1 MALFLPC
8 PLRYSKMNSLF
19 ILRKSSSSLT
29 SKRVSIN
36 AISHIFSDKFSPR
49 NALQVPQIHIFTTSL
64 TLSAP
69 PKKWVDGKFGY
80 NSVRGFAAT
89 AMVELEEEC
98 DEGLEISKLGISE
111 EIVSALK
118 QRGITSLFPIQ
129 KGFSTSLT
137 ISTPPKKWVD
147 GKFRYNSVM
156 GFAATAMVELEE
168 ECDEGLEISKLGIS
182 EEIVSALKQRGITS
196 LFPIQGLPETGA
208 LPTKVG
214 LRTLYPLR
222 PHSVRFHWK
231 AVLEPAMQGSDMIG
245 RARTGTGKTLAFGI
259 PIMDKIIHFNR
270 KNGRG
275 RNPLALIL
283 APTRELAKQVDKE
296 FYESAPVLDTLCV
309 YGGVPIQRQMSTLQR
324 GADIV
329 VGTPGRIIDLLKRGS
344 LNLSDIQFV
353 VLDEAD
359 QMLNV
364 GFAEDVETILENVRQ
379 KHQTM
384 MFSATMPSW
393 ILKLTKKFLKK
404 PVHVDLVGDSDQ
416 KLADGISLYSIA
428 CEMRQKPAVLGPLIS
443 EHAKGG
449 KCIVFTQTKRD
460 ADRLASAMQ
469 KTLRCEALHGD
480 ITQSQ
485 RERTLSGFRQ
495 GQFNVLVAT
504 DVAAR
509 GLDVPNVDL
518 VIHYEL
524 PNNSE
529 IFVHRSGRTGRAGKK
544 GSAILMH
551 SSKQHRDVKGI
562 EHDAGC
568 RFTELPTIKV
578 EAGAAADMYSDM
590 GKSGDRFGSYGGD
603 TNRSRS
609 SDFGGGHS
617 GGYGNKSSRFGGEG
631 ASSSVR
637 TGGYGGTGSGR
648 SRGGYGGTGSGRS
661 RGGYGGSSSGRSGK
675 FGGSGGSKR
684 LGGVR
689 NFGDFRSSKSSNRS
703 TNFAEEFGSG
713 RSRRFGD
720 SDYDRN
726 SHSSCFDGFGDGKDS
741 GEW

>member
-1 MALFLPC
+1 MALFLPS
-8 PLRYSKMNSLF
+8 PFRYSKMNSLF
-19 ILRKSSSSLT
+19 LLRKSSSSLT
-29 SKRVSIN
+29 SKRVTIN

-49 NALQVPQIHIFTTSL
+49 NALQGSQVHSFSTSL
-64 TLSAP
+64 TISVP
-69 PKKWVDGKFGY
+69 QKNWVDGKFGY
-80 NSVRGFAAT
+80 NVRGFAAT
-89 AMVELEEEC
+89 ATAMVEIEEEC

-129 KGFSTSLT
+129 
-137 ISTPPKKWVD
+137 
-147 GKFRYNSVM
+147 
-156 GFAATAMVELEE
+156 
-168 ECDEGLEISKLGIS
+168 
-182 EEIVSALKQRGITS
+182 
-196 LFPIQGLPETGA
+196 
-208 LPTKVG
+208 
-214 LRTLYPLR
+214 
-222 PHSVRFHWK
+222 K

-324 GADIV
+324 GADVV

-428 CEMRQKPAVLGPLIS
+428 CDMRQKPAVLGPLIS

-551 SSKQHRDVKGI
+551 SSKQHRDLKGI

-578 EAGAAADMYSDM
+578 EAGAAADMYSEM
-590 GKSGDRFGSYGGD
+590 AKSGDRLGSYGAG
-603 TNRSRS
+603 TMRSRS
-609 SDFGGGHS
+609 SDFGGGRS
-617 GGYGNKSSRFGGEG
+617 SGYGNKSSRFGGEG
-631 ASSSVR
+631 TSSSGR

-648 SRGGYGGTGSGRS
+648 SRGGYGGTGSGGS

-675 FGGSGGSKR
+675 FGGSAGSKR
-684 LGGVR
+684 LGGFR
-689 NFGDFRSSKSSNRS
+689 NFGDFRNSKSSNRS
-703 TNFAEEFGSG
+703 NNFAEEFGSG

-720 SDYDRN
+720 SDYDQNNR
-726 SHSSCFDGFGDGKDS
+726 SSRFDGYGDGKDS

>member
-1 MALFLPC
+1 MASLST

-19 ILRKSSSSLT
+19 LLRNTSSSLT
-29 SKRVSIN
+29 SKRVTLNS
-36 AISHIFSDKFSPR
+36 ISHIFTDKFIPR
-49 NALQVPQIHIFTTSL
+49 NGLKVSQIHSFTTSV
-64 TLSAP
+64 TPSAHVSN
-69 PKKWVDGKFGY
+69 WVNGNFGY
-80 NSVRGFAAT
+80 SVRAFNVAAT
-89 AMVELEEEC
+89 AFADLEEEC
-98 DEGLEISKLGISE
+98 DVDNGVGLEISKLGISE
-111 EIVSALK
+111 EIVSALA

-129 KGFSTSLT
+129 
-137 ISTPPKKWVD
+137 
-147 GKFRYNSVM
+147 
-156 GFAATAMVELEE
+156 
-168 ECDEGLEISKLGIS
+168 
-182 EEIVSALKQRGITS
+182 
-196 LFPIQGLPETGA
+196 
-208 LPTKVG
+208 
-214 LRTLYPLR
+214 
-222 PHSVRFHWK
+222 K

-259 PIMDKIIHFNR
+259 PIMDKIIKFNN
-270 KNGRG
+270 KQGRG

-283 APTRELAKQVDKE
+283 APTRELARQVEKE
-296 FYESAPVLDTLCV
+296 FYESAPGLDTLCV

-329 VGTPGRIIDLLKRGS
+329 VGTPGRVIDLLKRRS
-344 LNLSDIQFV
+344 LNLSEIQFV

-393 ILKLTKKFLKK
+393 IMKITNKFLKK
-404 PVHVDLVGDSDQ
+404 PIHIDLVGDSDQ

-524 PNNSE
+524 PNSSE

-551 SSKQHRDVKGI
+551 SSKQHRDLKGI

-568 RFTELPTIKV
+568 RFTELPSIKV
-578 EAGAAADMYSDM
+578 EAGAADMYSDM
-590 GKSGDRFGSYGGD
+590 GKGSDRFGSYGG
-603 TNRSRS
+603 TARSRS
-609 SDFGGGHS
+609 GDFGGSRS
-617 GGYGNKSSRFGGEG
+617 GGYGNKGSRFGGEG
-631 ASSSVR
+631 ASSSR
-637 TGGYGGTGSGR
+637 TGGYSGTGSGR
-648 SRGGYGGTGSGRS
+648 SGGGYGGT
-661 RGGYGGSSSGRSGK
+661 SSGRSGK

-684 LGGVR
+684 LGGFR
-689 NFGDFRSSKSSNRS
+689 N
-703 TNFAEEFGSG
+703 FGSG
-713 RSRRFGD
+713 RSSRFGD
-720 SDYDRN
+720 SQSDRN
-726 SHSSCFDGFGDGKDS
+726 NRSSRFDEFGDGKDS
-741 GEW
+741 GDQSSGRNSISRRRAPWDFSINR

>member
-1 MALFLPC
+1 
-8 PLRYSKMNSLF
+8 MNSLF
-19 ILRKSSSSLT
+19 LLRKSSSSLT

-36 AISHIFSDKFSPR
+36 SISHIFSDKFSPR
-49 NALQVPQIHIFTTSL
+49 NALPVPQVHSFTTSL
-64 TLSAP
+64 TISAP
-69 PKKWVDGKFGY
+69 PMNWVDGKFGY
-80 NSVRGFAAT
+80 SVKGFHGGGCCLQAAT
-89 AMVELEEEC
+89 ATAMAMVDLEEDCE
-98 DEGLEISKLGISE
+98 EGLEISKLGISE
-111 EIVSALK
+111 EIVSALA

-129 KGFSTSLT
+129 
-137 ISTPPKKWVD
+137 
-147 GKFRYNSVM
+147 R
-156 GFAATAMVELEE
+156 
-168 ECDEGLEISKLGIS
+168 
-182 EEIVSALKQRGITS
+182 
-196 LFPIQGLPETGA
+196 
-208 LPTKVG
+208 
-214 LRTLYPLR
+214 
-222 PHSVRFHWK
+222 

-259 PIMDKIIHFNR
+259 PIMDKIIRFNR
-270 KNGRG
+270 KKGRG

-283 APTRELAKQVDKE
+283 APTRELARQVDKE

-309 YGGVPIQRQMSTLQR
+309 YGGVPISRQMSTLDR
-324 GADIV
+324 GTDIV

-364 GFAEDVETILENVRQ
+364 GFAEDVETILENIRQ

-404 PVHVDLVGDSDQ
+404 PIHVDLVGDSDQ

-460 ADRLASAMQ
+460 ADRLAGAMQ
-469 KTLRCEALHGD
+469 RTLRCEALHGD
-480 ITQSQ
+480 ISQSQ

-578 EAGAAADMYSDM
+578 EAGAAEMYSEM
-590 GKSGDRFGSYGGD
+590 GKDVGRFGSYGGG
-603 TNRSRS
+603 TMRSRS
-609 SDFGGGHS
+609 SDFGGGRSGGYGGGGRS
-617 GGYGNKSSRFGGEG
+617 GGYGNKSSKFGREG
-631 ASSSVR
+631 SSSSAR
-637 TGGYGGTGSGR
+637 TGGYGATGSGR
-648 SRGGYGGTGSGRS
+648 SRGGFSGP
-661 RGGYGGSSSGRSGK
+661 SSGRSGK
-675 FGGSGGSKR
+675 FGGGSGDTRGSKR
-684 LGGVR
+684 LGGFR
-689 NFGDFRSSKSSNRS
+689 NFGDFGSSKSSDRS

-720 SDYDRN
+720 LDYDRN
-726 SHSSCFDGFGDGKDS
+726 NRSSRFDVFGDDKDS
-741 GEW
+741 GEWRRGHSIDDGEDETPICEVCVLITRCCRVAAAADGDATTRYSRK